1 MFDEN
6 LMREMVDCINA
17 GRQCEAGAP
26 NGEDPENSPS
36 PTPDPPSEETDEPA
50 PDPTDTPG
58 EDETAEPSPS
68 PSVSTQGPDQESATP
83 TPAPTKEP
91 AEAEPKAYTSPPAT
105 QRAESDVT
113 PTDDGGDGEIG
124 GAATAD
130 EGTGDDAVAQPAPQ
144 AVTGDLADTGTQLWP
159 AAVGAVLL
167 IAGFLMLRRIR
178 KASR

>member
-1 MFDEN
+1 M
-6 LMREMVDCINA
+6 
-17 GRQCEAGAP
+17 
-26 NGEDPENSPS
+26 
-36 PTPDPPSEETDEPA
+36 
-50 PDPTDTPG
+50 
-58 EDETAEPSPS
+58 
-68 PSVSTQGPDQESATP
+68 
-83 TPAPTKEP
+83 
-91 AEAEPKAYTSPPAT
+91 
-105 QRAESDVT
+105 T

-124 GAATAD
+124 SAATAD